1 MLIKVIQLT
10 KTFKI
15 FKKEYMKTV
24 KNFAFAT
31 LLLTSFAAC
40 NNQSQPAAIA
50 AALPQK
56 NDTLPA
62 TVATADNSAA
72 SLDWAGIYKG
82 VVPCADCEGIETTI
96 TLNADKT
103 YVLATSYMGKKQTTI
118 EEKGSFSWNDAG
130 AIVTLA
136 GLKEKPSQ
144 YQVGENKI
152 TQLDMIGNK
161 ITGDMADK
169 YILLKQAATASVTET
184 YWKLT
189 ELMGQAIPALKEGQ
203 KEVHI
208 ILKKQ
213 DTRITGFAGCNR
225 ISGGYE
231 LKEGNR
237 IKFTGLISTLMACAD
252 MKTEQEL
259 LKLLPQVDNYSLN
272 GDKLT
277 LNKARMAPLARFE
290 AVYLK

>member
-1 MLIKVIQLT
+1 MLIKVIRPTTNFGNL
-10 KTFKI
+10 
-15 FKKEYMKTV
+15 KKQHMKAV
-24 KNFAFAT
+24 KNFAFVT
-31 LLLTSFAAC
+31 VLLTSFAAC

-50 AALPQK
+50 AALTQK

-62 TVATADNSAA
+62 TEATADNSAT
-72 SLDWAGIYKG
+72 SLDWAGIYRG

-103 YVLATSYMGKKQTTI
+103 YVLATRYMGKKKTTI

-130 AIVTLA
+130 TIVTLA
-136 GLKEKPSQ
+136 GLKDKPSQ
-144 YQVGENKI
+144 YQVGENKL
-152 TQLDMIGNK
+152 TQLDMSGNK
-161 ITGDMADK
+161 IAGDMADK
-169 YILLKQAATASVTET
+169 YILSKQAATASVTET

-225 ISGGYE
+225 INGGYE

>member
-1 MLIKVIQLT
+1 MKV
-10 KTFKI
+10 
-15 FKKEYMKTV
+15 V
-24 KNFAFAT
+24 KNFAFVT
-31 LLLTSFAAC
+31 VLLASFAAC

-103 YVLATSYMGKKQTTI
+103 YVLATRYMGKKQTAI

-152 TQLDMIGNK
+152 TQLDMSGNK

-169 YILLKQAATASVTET
+169 YVLLKQAATASVTET